1 MGFQQIVVP
10 YNFIPLSSWVFH
22 PDWAEDT
29 FHDVPFS
36 DGLSGRIDYELKN
49 YSPMCVGHAVKDEKT
64 SEGVKKHLIWETDP
78 EGHLVIPGSSIKG
91 MLRTALE
98 IVSFGRMQF
107 FYDRKHAFRLSIGDV
122 KGPNSPYDL
131 IPVFLRPRSEDG
143 GWEYFEV
150 DYIPDNKP
158 VCASVTAK
166 DLSKLLG
173 MSKEVIEGASATE
186 KFEFLYKKL
195 GLSEDAPMPLLH
207 AKLEPRIDYSKAQRN
222 KEKEEDKHPTTWNT
236 PATIG
241 MNADGDTNCVGMFLF
256 MNKNIAND
264 GKGKEKANRFT
275 DYFFYVWKKE
285 NLDNKLMW
293 KPLNK
298 DLVDDLNQSL
308 PLVKADSDGVK
319 DDNLYNFNHSHMNAK
334 YGFPVWYLKSK
345 NGSRGDALGFCQVM
359 RRNRSF
365 SVGELVKKQCATK
378 NKDDLNRPD
387 LSDLMFG
394 YLDDKNKVGAG
405 SRVGFSD
412 LRSINVPKIE
422 KRTYVLGEPKS
433 TFYPQYLGRFER
445 CKQYEEG
452 SLLAGRKLYKIRD
465 KLKLAD
471 PKFPNENTNVRTAI
485 DFAENGTV
493 FKGSIVFNNLR
504 PAELGA
510 LLWVMSFG
518 KGLESD
524 TCEYYHALGHAKPM
538 GAGAIKFKLT
548 PDSIDIPEYFIR
560 DGMVMAGGLNCG
572 KGELIDKC
580 ITKFAELMNFEY
592 PFGKPE
598 EYTLADN
605 RWGTS
610 VIMTSYLNNA
620 KEDNNALPDKVY
632 NEFSEE
638 FAIIKKDYEN
648 SADAREYKGS
658 YPDGKK
664 FGDACKSY
672 NAEKDY
678 DIQKIMDKRRTLKE
692 QEEQKVQQ
700 QAEKAKKEAMQ
711 KDMANHGYQEI
722 KSSGNF
728 VKLFV
733 FSLVNADAKEMLNN
747 DLSAGV
753 ISTTWKYGT
762 INQLL
767 KSIAADPD
775 YKDESSLNQVA
786 DDIIEVVDANS
797 DAKAELKKIAK
808 DGRNKPLMK
817 PLMERLYEKLQ

>member
-1 MGFQQIVVP
+1 MGIQQIVVP

-49 YSPMCVGHAVKDEKT
+49 YSPLCVGHAVKEEKT

-78 EGHLVIPGSSIKG
+78 EGNLVIPGSSIKG

-107 FYDRKHAFRLSIGDV
+107 FYDRKHAFRLSIGEV
-122 KGPNSPYDL
+122 KGPNSQYDL
-131 IPVFLRPRSEDG
+131 IPVFLRPCTEG

-158 VCASVTAK
+158 CCASVSAE

-173 MSKEVIEGASATE
+173 TSREVIEGARAKE
-186 KFEFLYKKL
+186 KFEFLYKKFR
-195 GLSEDAPMPLLH
+195 LSKDAPMPLLH
-207 AKLEPRIDYSKAQRN
+207 AKLESRSGYSKAQ
-222 KEKEEDKHPTTWNT
+222 KKKEEDKHLTTWNV
-236 PATIG
+236 PATISV
-241 MNADGDTNCVGMFLF
+241 NAGDDTNCVGMFLF

-264 GKGKEKANRFT
+264 GKGKDKANRFT
-275 DYFFYVWKKE
+275 DYFFYVRKKE

-293 KPLNK
+293 KPVSK
-298 DLVDDLNQSL
+298 ELVDDLNQSL

-319 DDNLYNFNHSHMNAK
+319 DDNLYNFNHSHMNEK

-345 NGSRGDALGFCQVM
+345 TGNRGEALGFCQVM
-359 RRNRSF
+359 RRNRSL
-365 SVGELVKKQCATK
+365 SVGEIVKKQSAAQ

-387 LSDLMFG
+387 LTDLMFG
-394 YLDDKNKVGAG
+394 YLDDNNKTGAG

-412 LRSINVPKIE
+412 LRSVNVPEIE
-422 KRTYVLGEPKS
+422 EKTYVLGEPKS
-433 TFYPQYLGRFER
+433 TFYPQYLGRFDF

-452 SLLAGRKLYKIRD
+452 SLLAGRKLYKVRD

-471 PKFPNENTNVRTAI
+471 PKFPNENTNVRTTI
-485 DFAENGTV
+485 DFAEKGTV
-493 FKGSIVFNNLR
+493 FKGSIVFNNLK

-518 KGLESD
+518 KGMESD
-524 TCEYYHALGHAKPM
+524 ASEYYHRLGHAKPM
-538 GAGAIKFKLT
+538 GAGAVKFKLS
-548 PDSIDIPEYFIR
+548 PGSIDIPEYMIS
-560 DGMVMAGGLNCG
+560 DGKVMPGCLNCG
-572 KGELIDKC
+572 KNELIDTC

-605 RWGTS
+605 RWGES
-610 VIMTSYLNNA
+610 VIMTCYLNNA
-620 KEDNNALPDKVY
+620 KEDKKALPDKVY

-638 FAIIKKDYEN
+638 FVTIKKDYEN
-648 SADAREYKGS
+648 SDKAKDYKGS

-664 FGDACKSY
+664 SGDACRSY
-672 NAEKDY
+672 NEEKDY
-678 DIQKIMDKRRTLKE
+678 GYQKVKKVKEERRSIREQQEQKAKQ
-692 QEEQKVQQ
+692 QEET
-700 QAEKAKKEAMQ
+700 AKKEAMQ
-711 KDMANHGYQEI
+711 KAMASQGYQEI
-722 KSSGNF
+722 KNSGNF
-728 VKLFV
+728 VKLFA
-733 FSLVNADAKEMLNN
+733 FTLVNTNAKEMLNN

-753 ISTTWKYGT
+753 ISTTWKYGN

-767 KSIAADPD
+767 KSISSDGNFDDAKLSQAAADIAEVI
-775 YKDESSLNQVA
+775 KDNSN
-786 DDIIEVVDANS
+786 VVD
-797 DAKAELKKIAK
+797 DVRKIAK
-808 DGRNKPLMK
+808 KNKSNQASLVK
-817 PLMERLYEKLQ
+817 YLCEKLNL